1 MDFAL
6 QQDYELRRNQKLYKS
21 ELRLNEVQSTVY
33 LASLLQVAW
42 VTGVEETGML
52 LLGVLPM
59 PLSW

>member
-1 MDFAL
+1 
-6 QQDYELRRNQKLYKS
+6 
-21 ELRLNEVQSTVY
+21 
-33 LASLLQVAW
+33 LQVAW